1 MALRRWCCCSRR
13 LAVCRSAILT
23 LEPYSNTSL
32 IPWYRPERELLILGF
47 ALNGTP
53 LRSALVAVTTRMV
66 AVRSEGA
73 CSEKTGPIPHY
84 CHGVLGQRDGGRLE
98 LVVLRTATD
107 DDEQYTRDE
116 AYTMWRELQL
126 LLQNRVST
134 SPVSRESSSGKS
146 RDDIAHPTHPSTHT
160 PLGYTSIY
168 TRLPN
173 VTNTGATEGGAR
185 EVLQIVKPE
194 LIALIDLQWQP
205 ESVGMAHLLARQ
217 YRMPHVTLAD
227 KPVVFG
233 VQEQWGLQV
242 SWRLLTGRAGMAGG
256 RRRR

>member
-160 PLGYTSIY
+160 PLGFYIH
-168 TRLPN
+168 LHAP
-173 VTNTGATEGGAR
+173 
-185 EVLQIVKPE
+185 PE
-194 LIALIDLQWQP
+194 CYQHGCD
-205 ESVGMAHLLARQ
+205 
-217 YRMPHVTLAD
+217 
-227 KPVVFG
+227 
-233 VQEQWGLQV
+233 
-242 SWRLLTGRAGMAGG
+242 
-256 RRRR
+256 